1 MLPNIPKKKYYKI
14 GEVSRIFG
22 LEPHVLRFWETEF
35 SSVRPK
41 KDSGNQRLY
50 QRKDLESIARIKEL
64 LYEEKFTIAGAREK
78 LKADDAVEAQS
89 SQSEKDTFNPD
100 IAEKLTELKKGLVE
114 IRDILSSPPSKI

>member
-1 MLPNIPKKKYYKI
+1 MLPNIPEKKYYKI
-14 GEVSRIFG
+14 GEVSRLFD

-50 QRKDLESIARIKEL
+50 QRRDLESIARIKKL

-78 LKADDAVEAQS
+78 LKEMDAAGRESKKTSEISSEADTAA
-89 SQSEKDTFNPD
+89 
-100 IAEKLTELKKGLVE
+100 KLIQIKKGLLE
-114 IRDILSSPPSKI
+114 IRDILS

>member
-1 MLPNIPKKKYYKI
+1 MLPDIPEKKYYKI

-50 QRKDLESIARIKEL
+50 QRRDLESIARIKEL
-64 LYEEKFTIAGAREK
+64 LYEEKFTIAGARERLKEMETAGPETKITPGTSCETDSLGK
-78 LKADDAVEAQS
+78 LLQ
-89 SQSEKDTFNPD
+89 
-100 IAEKLTELKKGLVE
+100 IKKGLLEVRE
-114 IRDILSSPPSKI
+114 ILS